1 MTVTDRQL
9 ISWMVS
15 LHLSKI
21 MNHSNHSMY
30 HSEADILGDRIS
42 IMAEG
47 QLRCAGSSLF
57 LKKQY
62 GVGYQLTIE
71 KFPSKSNIE
80 VNQKFRSID
89 EKLIDIVKS
98 AVDSANVL
106 SNVGTEL
113 SFQLPIGASGQFIEM
128 FQNLDEE
135 VDKQKIVTYGVSI
148 TTLDEVFLLVA
159 RGGGDHGNDHE
170 KEKPLEGKKILNEDN
185 VMKSMKSRMDL
196 EKDGLFLR
204 HITSLFRKRALNF
217 KRDKK
222 AWVCTTILPTLFV
235 LVGFITFAI
244 PDKSSN
250 YRLMR
255 LEDYNKVIDTDP
267 INPIPINSDG
277 NEFTCQPGSCIQ
289 NFRGIDPDELT
300 EYGQLQDDDYTYCGA
315 GFFALERLT
324 LNCTITE
331 SESVASFLGER
342 TTPLPQS
349 ITDITLS
356 SQALFNS
363 SKQLKASQYGALSM
377 THDRRSLIFSKTS
390 PYPESAKQF
399 CESFQGRGTDYYPI
413 EKCAD
418 YGGYGFVI
426 SYNYTALHSA
436 VS

>member
-1 MTVTDRQL
+1 
-9 ISWMVS
+9 
-15 LHLSKI
+15 
-21 MNHSNHSMY
+21 
-30 HSEADILGDRIS
+30 LGDRIS

-47 QLRCAGSSLF
+47 QLRCSGSSLF

-71 KFPSKSNIE
+71 KFPSKSNTDG
-80 VNQKFRSID
+80 NHKSGSID
-89 EKLIDIVKS
+89 DNLIDIVKTS
-98 AVDSANVL
+98 VDSANVL

-128 FQNLDEE
+128 FQRLDDE
-135 VDKQKIVTYGVSI
+135 VDSKRIVTYGVSI

-159 RGGGDHGNDHE
+159 RGGGDHGKGHE
-170 KEKPLEGKKILNEDN
+170 KEQPIDIKKSVDDDN

-196 EKDGLFLR
+196 EKTGLFMR
-204 HITSLFRKRALNF
+204 HISSLFRKRALNF

-222 AWVCTTILPTLFV
+222 AWVCTTILPTIFV

-250 YRLMR
+250 YRLMK
-255 LEDYNKVIDTDP
+255 LEDFNKAIDIDP
-267 INPIPINSDG
+267 INPVPINADG

-289 NFRGIDPDELT
+289 NFRGVDPDVLN
-300 EYGQLQDDDYTYCGA
+300 EYGLLQDDDYTYCGA

-324 LNCTITE
+324 LNCTISE
-331 SESVASFLGER
+331 SELVASHLGER
-342 TTPLPQS
+342 ATPLPQN

-363 SKQLKASQYGALSM
+363 SKQLRASQYGALSM
-377 THDRRSLIFSKTS
+377 THDRRSLIFAATS
-390 PYPESAKQF
+390 PYPENSKQF
-399 CESFQGRGTDYYPI
+399 CESFQSRGTDYYPI

-436 VS
+436 VSLNLQDEMI